1 MRRVQ
6 RHGVDAV
13 FTCDPTPTARWPS
26 LRTHARE
33 YIRACLHA
41 RALARAPWSGQ
52 TGGHLSASTTRA
64 RARFFAWRLER
75 AAARRTTRAPKR
87 ASARMVAKAGLNS
100 VASMAMARQP
110 GLPGGNQRHAPPVP
124 EPAKVPRFGGEDAK
138 MLHLG
143 NTALDHAAARVLWRD
158 ANAGRDWRCGQ

>member
-1 MRRVQ
+1 MGCARARSSSFCTSHASCRTCAPAQLPCVQSRNHSRARAPLSCTLTPVCGAPREQVFARAQGWSRCVRRVQ

-13 FTCDPTPTARWPS
+13 FTCDPTTTARWPS

-33 YIRACLHA
+33 YIRACLRA

-52 TGGHLSASTTRA
+52 TGGHLPASTTRA

-87 ASARMVAKAGLNS
+87 ASARVGAKRA
-100 VASMAMARQP
+100 
-110 GLPGGNQRHAPPVP
+110 
-124 EPAKVPRFGGEDAK
+124 
-138 MLHLG
+138 
-143 NTALDHAAARVLWRD
+143 
-158 ANAGRDWRCGQ
+158 